1 MIVFPP
7 SPPRRTSEAIGLC
20 YASGGQAAGCRGY
33 RVSARWGGW
42 AVHGVFAMRGK
53 VQEAR
58 GGCSRRGASAAQRS
72 AQAAAAVDRAQAG
85 SVRARARARCRT
97 VFYITLFGGRKSP
110 IHDSYLRSMLVDC
123 YKTTT
128 CSPYLCFFNPSG
140 TGQP

>member
-1 MIVFPP
+1 MLQGG
-7 SPPRRTSEAIGLC
+7 RRLGA
-20 YASGGQAAGCRGY
+20 GGTGFRRGGG
-33 RVSARWGGW
+33 GGW
-42 AVHGVFAMRGK
+42 ALHGVFAMGGK

-85 SVRARARARCRT
+85 SVRACARARCRT

-110 IHDSYLRSMLVDC
+110 IHDSYSRSMLVDC

-128 CSPYLCFFNPSG
+128 CSPYLCFFNP
-140 TGQP
+140 